1 MPPALVRLLSLS
13 LRLLRSKQQD
23 CDRPRCLQRLSPV
36 LSRSTLMV
44 MVLVTL
50 PAAVADRPLLLRDEN
65 PMSGAMACK
74 GQALQACTSWP
85 PDKDADSSLR
95 SASMIC
101 LPVQPILLSCTPL
114 PFCNHD

>member
-1 MPPALVRLLSLS
+1 M
-13 LRLLRSKQQD
+13 RSKQQH

-36 LSRSTLMV
+36 LSRSKLMVMVMV

-65 PMSGAMACK
+65 PMSGAMACN
-74 GQALQACTSWP
+74 GQVLHACTSWP
-85 PDKDADSSLR
+85 PDKDADSSLG
-95 SASMIC
+95 SASVIC

-114 PFCNHD
+114 LFCNHD